1 MNNVSL
7 GKRVKHFREH
17 FGLNQGQL
25 SEEIGLVQSVISK
38 IESDKHEPSIRFLNA
53 MMLRF
58 GANPEWITTGEGEMF
73 ISPEDY
79 IARGIELL
87 GAKTMSE
94 GFLTALQDRR
104 FAEFQAYLS
113 MDKVKQ
119 EQSDGVFQ
127 ELLQLVSR
135 VWRQGD
141 ERTRRMLAQLVKV
154 VAENEGE

>member
-1 MNNVSL
+1 MRNESL
-7 GKRVKHFREH
+7 GERVRILREY
-17 FGLNQGQL
+17 FKLNQGQL
-25 SEEIGLVQSVISK
+25 SEEIGLVQSVISEVEK
-38 IESDKHEPSIRFLNA
+38 GKKEPSIRFLNA
-53 MMLRF
+53 MALRF
-58 GANPEWITTGEGEMF
+58 AVNQDWIMTGEGEMF

-79 IARGIELL
+79 ITRGIELL

-94 GFLTALQDRR
+94 GFLTALHEQR
-104 FAEFQAYLS
+104 FAEFQAYLL
-113 MDKVKQ
+113 MDKFKQ

-141 ERTRRMLAQLVKV
+141 ERTRKMLVQLVKV